1 MESAREK
8 RSLGCVSGSGKRE
21 TEAGAGT
28 VLGQSVTHLVCLCG
42 KQMWRGRG
50 QGLSCVKKSGGGV
63 RGPGAPEQSFP
74 F

>member
-8 RSLGCVSGSGKRE
+8 RSLGRVSGSGKRE

-28 VLGQSVTHLVCLCG
+28 VLGQSVTDLVYLCG

-50 QGLSCVKKSGGGV
+50 QGLSCVKKTGAWGTW
-63 RGPGAPEQSFP
+63 PGST
-74 F
+74 